1 MPVPIKILLSLLVL
15 VVAAVMV
22 VVEYRDGAVDVAWV
36 AGFLG
41 VFMVF
46 AVWLFP
52 ETRKAK

>member
-15 VVAAVMV
+15 LVAAVMV
-22 VVEYRDGAVDVAWV
+22 VIEYRAGAVDVAWV

-41 VFMVF
+41 VFMMF

-52 ETRKAK
+52 ETRKQK